1 MNGEWLFSFREQM
14 PESFPLVFVYVK
26 IYIPYMQDTY
36 LFDTLFIKLYF
47 LCTLELHV
55 AALGEVVCVWG
66 EDSHW
71 SAGAAEEAI
80 F

>member
-1 MNGEWLFSFREQM
+1 M

-55 AALGEVVCVWG
+55 DALGEVVLCVRRGQSLVSWSCRG
-66 EDSHW
+66 SHLLRKHLYVT
-71 SAGAAEEAI
+71 
-80 F
+80 

>member
-1 MNGEWLFSFREQM
+1 M

-47 LCTLELHV
+47 MWLP
-55 AALGEVVCVWG
+55 
-66 EDSHW
+66 
-71 SAGAAEEAI
+71 
-80 F
+80 

>member
-1 MNGEWLFSFREQM
+1 M

-55 AALGEVVCVWG
+55 DALGGVVCV
-66 EDSHW
+66 
-71 SAGAAEEAI
+71 
-80 F
+80 

>member
-1 MNGEWLFSFREQM
+1 M

-55 AALGEVVCVWG
+55 AAQGEVVCV
-66 EDSHW
+66 
-71 SAGAAEEAI
+71 
-80 F
+80 